1 MKIRIKVKTLLLV
14 LLVFAVAYLWIIP
27 QSTLAIARYLDKK
40 DSPRADL
47 FFERHIKMDDSIEGR
62 LDYAKSLVKS
72 FQKFTI
78 YQQGWGGGEETSQE
92 DMAKAEELLKE
103 ILKKDP
109 SRNEEKLYMQAYTML
124 MDISIANG
132 DAKTLRELVEYGEKE
147 NDLRDDSLIYKAYLH
162 FVEREFDEAKNIIS
176 KLEDEGLDD
185 PRFEIILAEINLA
198 EGNVQEAKEQYKL
211 FQNRDWRLVED
222 SYFASGAYNSRN
234 YWLEESE
241 DLLSGNNKIKGRV
254 TYEGEPMAFVE
265 VYILNADGG
274 IRIGRESYV
283 AITDENGYFET
294 MGLADGIYD
303 VGLGLDSSLLTDK
316 VFQRSETGY
325 VDLTQNDEYIE
336 YTFRRT
342 FQVYS
347 PQPGEIV
354 EDDEFT
360 ASWEEV
366 ADAAYYTVE
375 PVIFSNP
382 LEKTGGSFR
391 SPIEDVNGEDRFKET
406 TAKFRISDC
415 RNQTGGMSFEGEE
428 WILGSSAVLGKF
440 LPGGEY
446 PIIVNAYDSENL
458 LLTSSFPM
466 RTYYD
471 EIPSIVIE
479 GELSEGQKLVAEM
492 KYPEAIEHYEN
503 ILEDNPDNIEGI
515 SSLVKIY
522 GIGWKKGEKNLGR
535 AFELIE
541 GIDDEKLKA
550 DLLNS
555 VLSQMDTEEILE
567 FENQVREG
575 IEILRQYDK
584 DNSYYNKYK
593 LYLAK
598 EDYRGAR
605 DALENL
611 ENFLPDSLIFL
622 HIYLGDYDLAV
633 ERLLDARFYPSRLQ
647 GDAIISAILGLG
659 ENTPPDEEMEALK
672 EFLLEMIKGGA
683 YENRNEIYD
692 KLVESVQNQDILTI
706 ADEIYNARHWNY

>member
-1 MKIRIKVKTLLLV
+1 MKIRLKVKTLLLL
-14 LLVFAVAYLWIIP
+14 LLVFAVAYLWVIP
-27 QSTLAIARYLDKK
+27 QGTLAIARYLDKK

-92 DMAKAEELLKE
+92 DIAKAEELLKG

-109 SRNEEKLYMQAYTML
+109 SRNEEKLYIDAYLML
-124 MDISIANG
+124 MDISIAKG
-132 DAKTLRELVEYGEKE
+132 DVEGLKEHIDFGENKSNLR
-147 NDLRDDSLIYKAYLH
+147 NDALIYKAYLY
-162 FVEREFDEAKNIIS
+162 FVNREFKEAENIVFQ
-176 KLEDEGLDD
+176 LEDEGLDD
-185 PRFEIILAEINLA
+185 PRFEILLAEIHLA
-198 EGNVQEAKEQYKL
+198 NGNIQEAKVQYDL
-211 FQNRDWRLVED
+211 LQNRDWRLVEH
-222 SYFASGAYNSRN
+222 SYFASGAYSSRN
-234 YWLEESE
+234 FWLQESE
-241 DLLSGNNKIKGRV
+241 NLISGNNKIKGRV

-265 VYILNADGG
+265 IYILNADGG
-274 IRIGRESYV
+274 IRIGGESYV
-283 AITDENGYFET
+283 AITDENGYFQT
-294 MGLADGIYD
+294 MGLADGLYD

-316 VFQRSETGY
+316 VFQKSETAY

-336 YTFRRT
+336 YTFRDT
-342 FQVYS
+342 FEVYS

-360 ASWEEV
+360 VSWEEV

-391 SPIEDVNGEDRFKET
+391 SPIEDINGKGRFVET
-406 TAKFRISDC
+406 TAQFRISDY
-415 RNQTGGMSFEGEE
+415 RNQTGGMTFEGEE

-440 LPGGEY
+440 LPGMEY

-458 LLTSSFPM
+458 LITSSFPM
-466 RTYYD
+466 RMYYD

-479 GELSEGQKLVAEM
+479 GELSEGQKLVAKM
-492 KYPEAIEHYEN
+492 MYTEAILHYEN
-503 ILEDNPDNIEGI
+503 ILKDDPDNVEAI

-541 GIDDEKLKA
+541 VISDERLKA

-555 VLSQMDTEEILE
+555 ILSQMDTEEILE
-567 FENQVREG
+567 FEKQVSDG
-575 IEILRQYDK
+575 IDVLSQYDN
-584 DNSYYNKYK
+584 DNSHYNEYK

-598 EDYRGAR
+598 EDYIEAR
-605 DALENL
+605 NALENL

-622 HIYLGDYDLAV
+622 HIYLEDYDLAV
-633 ERLLDARFYPSRLQ
+633 ERLLDERFYPSRLQ
-647 GDAIISAILGLG
+647 GDTFKSAILGLG
-659 ENTPPDEEMEALK
+659 KNPPPEEEMEALR

-683 YENRNEIYD
+683 NERKEKIYN
-692 KLVESVQNQDILTI
+692 KLVKSAENEDILTI
-706 ADEIYNARHWNY
+706 VDEIYNVRNWNY